1 MNDPA
6 EKIVRMANQ
15 IAGFFTSSGESH
27 AVTGTQNH
35 IAQFWD
41 PRMRAQ
47 LQAHLATGGAGLN
60 PVALQAAKRLGGESG
75 AGRGG
80 DAPPH

>member
-1 MNDPA
+1 MSEVAHADPA

-15 IAGFFTSSGESH
+15 IATFFKSSGEAQ
-27 AVTGTQNH
+27 AVAGTQNH

-47 LQAHLATGGAGLN
+47 LHLHLQAGGAGLN
-60 PVALQAAKRLGGESG
+60 PVALKAAEALSAARKAS
-75 AGRGG
+75 
-80 DAPPH
+80 

>member
-15 IAGFFTSSGESH
+15 IAGFFKSSGESH
-27 AVTGTQNH
+27 AVAGTQNH

-47 LQAHLATGGAGLN
+47 LQAHLVQGGAGLD
-60 PVALQAAKRLGGESG
+60 PVALQAAKRLAGEGS
-75 AGRGG
+75 A
-80 DAPPH
+80 

>member
-1 MNDPA
+1 MTDPA

-15 IAGFFTSSGESH
+15 IAGFFKSSGESH
-27 AVTGTQNH
+27 AVAGTQNH

-47 LQAHLATGGAGLN
+47 LQAHLAAGGAGLD
-60 PVALQAAKRLGGESG
+60 PIAIQAAKRLAAASG
-75 AGRGG
+75 ATRS
-80 DAPPH
+80 

>member
-1 MNDPA
+1 MMTDPA

-15 IAGFFTSSGESH
+15 IATFFRSSGESH
-27 AVTGTQNH
+27 AVAGTQKH

-47 LQAHLATGGAGLN
+47 LQAHLAAGGSGLD
-60 PVALQAAKRLGGESG
+60 PVALAAARALSAHGGS
-75 AGRGG
+75 ASR
-80 DAPPH
+80 A